1 MNQGKIGRF
10 IAECRKNE
18 KMTQKELAEKL
29 GVTDKSVSKWER
41 GICMPD
47 ISLFTDLC
55 NILKITLNDL
65 FAGEKIKEERFKQVA
80 DNNLLIALENSTF
93 TLKDKIIFYKKRWI
107 KKSIFSIVLGFIIW
121 FVCGLSLKFQNVDHF
136 IAGGVQGMLTVLL
149 YTVFYN
155 KMMIYVE
162 NRVYNKTEK

>member
-1 MNQGKIGRF
+1 MNQEKIGRF

-65 FAGEKIKEERFKQVA
+65 FAGEKIKEEIFKQVA
-80 DNNLLIALENSTF
+80 DNNLLTALENSTF
-93 TLKDKIIFYKKRWI
+93 TLRDKIIFYKKKWR
-107 KKSIFSIVLGFIIW
+107 KENRFTIVLGFIIW
-121 FVCGLSLKFQNVDHF
+121 LVCGFALKFQNVDYF
-136 IAGGVQGMLTVLL
+136 IAGGIQGMLAVLL
-149 YTVFYN
+149 YAVIYN
-155 KMMIYVE
+155 RMMIYVE